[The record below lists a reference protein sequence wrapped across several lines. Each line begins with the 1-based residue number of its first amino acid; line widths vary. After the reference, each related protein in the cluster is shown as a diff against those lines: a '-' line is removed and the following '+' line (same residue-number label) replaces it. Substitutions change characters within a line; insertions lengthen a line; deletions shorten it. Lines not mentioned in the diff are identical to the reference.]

1 MACISLK
8 LYTGFK
14 QTGRGVE
21 KTMNRDGEN
30 MILDAVRERIRRPGF
45 GKLLKWV
52 AVTVGAVMLILH
64 FRK

>member
-1 MACISLK
+1 M
-8 LYTGFK
+8 
-14 QTGRGVE
+14 E

-52 AVTVGAVMLILH
+52 AVTVGAVMLIRH